1 LKTSLLYQ
9 WILHPMYV
17 GSCSLSGA
25 APRMTIGL
33 RRRPWL

>member
-1 LKTSLLYQ
+1 VDSARDVCGQLLAI
-9 WILHPMYV
+9 W
-17 GSCSLSGA
+17 A